1 MLSSIPEPCV
11 VIADSLPPT
20 RERLTAAFRELGWSV
35 TPAVSED
42 DLRRALS
49 HKKPH
54 LMVVSSDLG
63 QGQGVRALRSILAEP
78 DTADCP
84 GVLLIEGEGMP
95 RELRNRPLPE
105 SIQPL
110 SRPRGRDSFMDSV
123 LKTAELALSSAPPPR
138 PESRKPS
145 GAETV
150 SEPLRALD
158 NAYVVFDRVLEIV
171 ERNELPGPVAPG
183 VLGEIMTLLVD
194 PDVAFKDIA
203 ACLRKHQTLA
213 ARLLEIANSARY
225 SRGTRFT
232 TVDAALSQLGLR
244 VVSTQLQAFA
254 AQQYVVGRD
263 SKLRTMISHS
273 LATAYAVSLACD
285 DIVRL
290 TKATR
295 ALNAPLVG
303 LFHNIGQ
310 TFFLYALALLEEKG
324 ELKDYAHSAVSVM
337 IANRMGEMNAVVG
350 RLLSLP
356 EDVGALFSGTGPP
369 RSQTVEVVHKAMWV
383 IQRALDP
390 AAPPKLQL
398 DAAGEL
404 LGLTPE
410 LVEALNPNVPVIR
423 SLVASY
429 G

>member
-1 MLSSIPEPCV
+1 MTYVEP
-11 VIADSLPPT
+11 
-20 RERLTAAFRELGWSV
+20 
-35 TPAVSED
+35 
-42 DLRRALS
+42 
-49 HKKPH
+49 
-54 LMVVSSDLG
+54 
-63 QGQGVRALRSILAEP
+63 
-78 DTADCP
+78 
-84 GVLLIEGEGMP
+84 
-95 RELRNRPLPE
+95 
-105 SIQPL
+105 
-110 SRPRGRDSFMDSV
+110 
-123 LKTAELALSSAPPPR
+123 
-138 PESRKPS
+138 
-145 GAETV
+145 
-150 SEPLRALD
+150 
-158 NAYVVFDRVLEIV
+158 
-171 ERNELPGPVAPG
+171 
-183 VLGEIMTLLVD
+183 
-194 PDVAFKDIA
+194 
-203 ACLRKHQTLA
+203 
-213 ARLLEIANSARY
+213 
-225 SRGTRFT
+225 
-232 TVDAALSQLGLR
+232 
-244 VVSTQLQAFA
+244 
-254 AQQYVVGRD
+254 
-263 SKLRTMISHS
+263 
-273 LATAYAVSLACD
+273 
-285 DIVRL
+285 VRL

-295 ALNAPLVG
+295 ALSAPLVG